1 MARHILPVFA
11 VLLLVVVIS
20 SQQQQQ
26 QCCIEACGC
35 CTTLNEGNTRCHHSR
50 FSGLTGSS
58 PGLFS
63 FIFGLI
69 KQALSIRFE
78 LDYCEKSHEL
88 YQEERFELMTFWL

>member
-11 VLLLVVVIS
+11 VLLLVVVVS
-20 SQQQQQ
+20 SQQQQ
-26 QCCIEACGC
+26 
-35 CTTLNEGNTRCHHSR
+35 GNTRCHHSR

-88 YQEERFELMTFWL
+88 YQEERFELMTF